1 MSAIGAFVFGFSLG
15 YSSPTM
21 AGNIAGQNKTL
32 CVLPGSGSADG
43 SHNETKPNNPVVRP
57 NNPETDG
64 MMNCDLW
71 LSDDMVTWF
80 GSLINL
86 GCLGGALLGG
96 KFVDLVGKKHAMTTS
111 FVLYTIGW
119 LLIAWGCPHKKDIT
133 VQDQTNVEVMLI
145 MSRVIVGAAIGVI
158 CCSVANYQTELCTT
172 EIRGAIGTVFQLAIT
187 CAFSPC
193 SPAASSPA

>member
-21 AGNIAGQNKTL
+21 AANIAGQDKTL
-32 CVLPGSGSADG
+32 CNIAGSGSGD
-43 SHNETKPNNPVVRP
+43 TKP

-80 GSLINL
+80 GSFINL

-119 LLIAWGCPHKKDIT
+119 LLIAFFMPHKKDIT

-193 SPAASSPA
+193 PPAASSPA

>member
-21 AGNIAGQNKTL
+21 AANIKGQDKTCCNIP
-32 CVLPGSGSADG
+32 CVPGSGSDG
-43 SHNETKPNNPVVRP
+43 SDNEIKPNN
-57 NNPETDG
+57 NETDG

-80 GSLINL
+80 GSFINL

-119 LLIAWGCPHKKDIT
+119 LLIALCPHKKDIT
-133 VQDQTNVEVMLI
+133 VQGQTNVKVMLY
-145 MSRVIVGAAIGVI
+145 MSRIIVGAAIGVI

-193 SPAASSPA
+193 PPAASSPA

>member
-32 CVLPGSGSADG
+32 FVLPGSGSADG

-86 GCLGGALLGG
+86 GCLGGALLG
-96 KFVDLVGKKHAMTTS
+96 ATT
-111 FVLYTIGW
+111 TKNGNDNCIIIQGERN
-119 LLIAWGCPHKKDIT
+119 IAKSI
-133 VQDQTNVEVMLI
+133 DQY
-145 MSRVIVGAAIGVI
+145 IVKWDNSSS
-158 CCSVANYQTELCTT
+158 CNCT
-172 EIRGAIGTVFQLAIT
+172 
-187 CAFSPC
+187 
-193 SPAASSPA
+193 

>member
-21 AGNIAGQNKTL
+21 AANIAGQDKTL
-32 CVLPGSGSADG
+32 CNIAGSGSGD
-43 SHNETKPNNPVVRP
+43 TKP

-80 GSLINL
+80 GSFINL

-119 LLIAWGCPHKKDIT
+119 LLIAFCPHKKDIT

-193 SPAASSPA
+193 PPAASSPA

>member
-1 MSAIGAFVFGFSLG
+1 VSAIGAFVFGFSLG

-21 AGNIAGQNKTL
+21 AANIAGQDKTL

-43 SHNETKPNNPVVRP
+43 SDNETKP

-80 GSLINL
+80 GSFINL

-119 LLIAWGCPHKKDIT
+119 LLIAFCPHKKDIT

-193 SPAASSPA
+193 PPAASSPA